1 MDCAWGACAVWGWSL
16 DVPGLMCS
24 KWSQGVQ
31 GFSGARTPLELKQQL
46 AAFVNL
52 CLSFEGTYINPCHSW
67 KSSRVKMYKSSPPCT
82 SDTFQNIA
90 YKHEI
95 IFLFWCLCLEFA
107 IRNIKLQFPLNYVF
121 FTWKISFVKQS
132 RISQSADRWE
142 YHVASETIFTDFLVA
157 KQANQTHGNVIQAF
171 VSDFPVPTCVSPAR
185 IWVDSLG
192 LEASYPSAVQ
202 AESWQALCRGESLR
216 PMSSAGSEWGH
227 GGELC
232 PNTRLGS
239 CWSCEPPPDLGA
251 PGQAIGKA
259 GGTSL
264 FWKRM
269 MDWKG
274 FRGDSTLSTF
284 PTK

>member
-1 MDCAWGACAVWGWSL
+1 MKLFFCFGVFAW
-16 DVPGLMCS
+16 
-24 KWSQGVQ
+24 
-31 GFSGARTPLELKQQL
+31 
-46 AAFVNL
+46 
-52 CLSFEGTYINPCHSW
+52 
-67 KSSRVKMYKSSPPCT
+67 
-82 SDTFQNIA
+82 
-90 YKHEI
+90 
-95 IFLFWCLCLEFA
+95 
-107 IRNIKLQFPLNYVF
+107 NIKLQFSLNYVF
-121 FTWKISFVKQS
+121 FTWKFSFVKQS

-157 KQANQTHGNVIQAF
+157 KQANQTRGNVIQAF

-202 AESWQALCRGESLR
+202 AESSQALCRGESLR

-227 GGELC
+227 GGELF

-239 CWSCEPPPDLGA
+239 CWSCEPPPDPGA

-264 FWKRM
+264 FWKWM

-284 PTK
+284 PTE